1 MFSRAEVIPTNNT
14 PSTLSLEFAWKA
26 KSTYWAGEIRVIDLY
41 IDGQL
46 RYTIDIPQ
54 RDDREAQAISL
65 PFKKHSIDLSAS
77 EINYLIIKNLDTTR
91 KITLK
96 AGIFNKKEGN
106 TLTRNFN
113 GSWSRDIRFTREN
126 VSVDL
131 DASSFK
137 LGNHYKIIATHNMKR
152 TGLGSSFCQGEGL
165 HTVVEENGP
174 SKKNAAM
181 PARTLPVSFFHSSN
195 PSETHHDKALPSEL
209 EFTSRTEHSENPQ
222 EIVFFYFG
230 IRKEIRGS
238 HYVCKQHG

>member
-1 MFSRAEVIPTNNT
+1 MELA
-14 PSTLSLEFAWKA
+14 
-26 KSTYWAGEIRVIDLY
+26 
-41 IDGQL
+41 
-46 RYTIDIPQ
+46 
-54 RDDREAQAISL
+54 
-65 PFKKHSIDLSAS
+65 AS
-77 EINYLIIKNLDTTR
+77 EINYLIINNLDTTH

-96 AGIFNKKEGN
+96 VGVFNKKEGN
-106 TLTRNFN
+106 TLTRNFD
-113 GSWSRDIRFTREN
+113 GSLSRGIRFTREN

-131 DASSFK
+131 DVSSFK
-137 LGNHYKIIATHNMKR
+137 LGNHYKIIATHGMNR
-152 TGLGSSFCQGEGL
+152 TGLGSSFWQGEDL

-181 PARTLPVSFFHSSN
+181 PPRTLPVSFFHSSN